1 MVIFVLQYP
10 SSLALLLQPPCLP
23 IMRFLV
29 NSESPSGGQRASASP
44 EPVAPTRRA
53 FVLKS
58 APTAD
63 IMRGTRSRVLPPAT
77 ARKAVAAFSNRA
89 VMGGCY
95 RCKLATW
102 TAAVR

>member
-44 EPVAPTRRA
+44 GARRA
-53 FVLKS
+53 DAAGFRFKAAGV
-58 APTAD
+58 
-63 IMRGTRSRVLPPAT
+63 GTRSRVLPPAT

-95 RCKLATW
+95 RCKFATW

>member
-44 EPVAPTRRA
+44 GARRADAAGFRFKAAGGDAPLLGDPFSRHWQIRTIASPMGRILVAPNCRQA
-53 FVLKS
+53 S
-58 APTAD
+58 A
-63 IMRGTRSRVLPPAT
+63 GLPP
-77 ARKAVAAFSNRA
+77 RP
-89 VMGGCY
+89 
-95 RCKLATW
+95 
-102 TAAVR
+102 